1 MRKTLACCALALA
14 TSIAQAEPLWGQAEH
29 GASTAEISKLFPDGA
44 SVTPTENQRFGNGA
58 MLRYE
63 LKNVEILDK
72 TFNAGFYFL
81 KDSLTHVSLGWKS
94 EVPNHSCELTS
105 QKVQEALRA
114 KYGADLDSSRSKGL
128 GVIREASW
136 ISGKTTI
143 SLTMFAIDGWC
154 SISINYSARLAEA
167 GSKL

>member
-29 GASTAEISKLFPDGA
+29 GASTAEISKLFPEGA
-44 SVTPTENQRFGNGA
+44 SVTPTERQRFDNGA

-72 TFNAGFYFL
+72 KFNAGFYFL

-94 EVPNHSCELTS
+94 EDPIYSCELTT

-114 KYGADLDSSRSKGL
+114 KYGADLTSTRSGGL
-128 GVIREASW
+128 GVIRGASW
-136 ISGKTTI
+136 TSGKTTI
-143 SLTMFAIDGWC
+143 SLTMFAFDDSC
-154 SISINYSARLAEA
+154 SVSIVYNARLAEA